1 MINAG
6 GFMARIKTIGISLK
20 ALSAK
25 LRRLS
30 LSSRIAGS
38 GFLLAI
44 LSLNSCYGCAPTPSG
59 GPEEI
64 EVEKN
69 GVVYVLKEAEI
80 DNLRFEPRGLPHPIQ
95 PARAYWIRL
104 GDKIAPLWD
113 THEWHWER
121 KGAMCSFADNTSTD
135 DCKICDWCNAPPN
148 YADDEG
154 PPPCMGAH
162 PVYGSFDAL
171 LVVGKSG
178 FIQDDIPQPIIPF
191 GLPDYQ
197 SWRLSFFNNCS
208 NRPVPF
214 VQSID
219 DPLSFAPEASGLYS
233 FRFYADGD
241 DDGFKIR
248 SETKGEIK
256 IYVVAPGLS
265 QKTAYQLDGRH
276 SEDEPVLDSNG
287 NPVLDSNGDPL
298 VIKHEYWTWTME
310 SNPLWLENFSQ
321 YLHVTDIRI
330 FKGMC
335 ADGSAQ
341 GKQCAI
347 PNESVPVR
355 PSRILFLPN
364 FQGTVSG
371 HPLEDMRRCYNNN
384 PAMGDFNFV
393 NLASCRE
400 TCNANQMACTST
412 QISQKSPTPT
422 YDSADY
428 VPPMDGMPEMLPGR
442 LTWLVEF
449 NTSEGADAD
458 LTKPGNDAMA
468 QDAVLIIEFTIKAKP

>member
-1 MINAG
+1 
-6 GFMARIKTIGISLK
+6 LK
-20 ALSAK
+20 ALPAK

-38 GFLLAI
+38 GFLFAVL
-44 LSLNSCYGCAPTPSG
+44 LLNSCYGCAPTRNG
-59 GPEEI
+59 GPGQIEE
-64 EVEKN
+64 ERN

-95 PARAYWIRL
+95 PASAYWIRL

-121 KGAMCSFADNTSTD
+121 KGAMCSFADNNSTD
-135 DCKICDWCNAPPN
+135 DCQVCNWCNLPSN
-148 YADDEG
+148 YGDADG
-154 PPPCMGAH
+154 PPPCMGSH
-162 PVYGSFDAL
+162 PFYGSFDTL
-171 LVVGKSG
+171 LVVAHSG
-178 FIQDDIPQPIIPF
+178 FIQDDNPQPVTPF

-197 SWRLSFFNNCS
+197 SWRFSFYNNCS

-219 DPLSFAPEASGLYS
+219 DPLSFAPGASGLYS
-233 FRFYADGD
+233 FRFGADAPD
-241 DDGFKIR
+241 ADDGFKIR

-256 IYVVAPGLS
+256 IYVVEPGLS
-265 QKTAYQLDGRH
+265 QKTPYQLAGRH

-298 VIKHEYWTWTME
+298 IITHEYWTWTME
-310 SNPLWLENFSQ
+310 SNPLWLEN
-321 YLHVTDIRI
+321 
-330 FKGMC
+330 
-335 ADGSAQ
+335 
-341 GKQCAI
+341 
-347 PNESVPVR
+347 
-355 PSRILFLPN
+355 FLPN

-384 PAMGDFNFV
+384 PSMGDFNFI

-412 QISQKSPTPT
+412 RIGQKSPTPA
-422 YDSADY
+422 YDSTDY
-428 VPPMDGMPEMLPGR
+428 VPPSNGMPEMLPGR

-449 NTSEGADAD
+449 NTGEGADAD
-458 LTKPGNDAMA
+458 LTKPGNDAMP
-468 QDAVLIIEFTIKAKP
+468 QDAVLIIEFTIQAKPV